1 MLRRRYLIATVTIL
15 SLMISGCSSYNFKQD
30 VADATQVVTEV
41 ETREVVSKVYND
53 VTVEVNV
60 SRNEVSESEL
70 DASAG
75 TAAVVTQTVEA
86 EVKIDRPAAPVVE
99 VQTNAALSYPSDG
112 FTMQSGYVNT
122 AYSVLNSI
130 LGTSY
135 SSGSYME
142 EASMYAANM
151 AYRGSTMATQN
162 AEYKLYSGQGSSVSE
177 EKINSVMNNICSRY
191 PLSGYSDVSIGVAS
205 SNSGE
210 LFIAVLVR

>member
-1 MLRRRYLIATVTIL
+1 
-15 SLMISGCSSYNFKQD
+15 MISGCSSYNFKQD